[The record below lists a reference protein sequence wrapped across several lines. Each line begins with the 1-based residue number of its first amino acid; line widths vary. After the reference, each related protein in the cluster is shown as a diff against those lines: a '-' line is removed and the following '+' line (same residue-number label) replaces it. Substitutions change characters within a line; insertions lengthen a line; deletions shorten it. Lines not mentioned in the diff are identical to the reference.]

1 MFAEAIGAT
10 TLGIDGKEI
19 RVEVDIMNGLPAF
32 EIVGLP
38 EAAVKESKERVRSAI
53 KNSGFQ
59 FPTKRIVINLAPA
72 QMRKNS
78 SGLDLPIAIGILT
91 ASAQIK
97 QNVAKSFMMIGELSL
112 EGKIRGVNGVLPMAI
127 HALDQGIHKIIVSED
142 NKEEAALVDGLSVYA
157 PSTLRE
163 LILFLEGEL
172 SLEPCRPTDFVDESV
187 LDRCD
192 FADVQGQQSAK
203 RALEIAAAG
212 GHNILMSG
220 PPGSGKTMLARRIPT
235 ILPSMTRK
243 EALEITKIYSI
254 AGFLKQQSG
263 LLKHR
268 PFRSPHH
275 TISDVGMIG
284 GGRIPKPGE
293 VTLSHH
299 GVLFLDEFPEFS
311 KEALEALRQPLEDFE
326 VTIARANATLT
337 YPAKFLLIVAKNPCP
352 CGYYGDA
359 EHTCG
364 CTTAEIRRYNRK
376 ISGPLLDRIDL
387 QICVQRLPYDELK
400 NNTQTETSAEI
411 RARVEKAR
419 ARQHER
425 LLPYG
430 LFCNSQMGHR
440 ELKKL
445 CPMTPEAEALLGQA
459 YQQMKMSARSYDR
472 IIKVARTIADLAE
485 SDIIEAIHIAEAVQ
499 LRSTPEDSLYQ

>member
-19 RVEVDIMNGLPAF
+19 RVEVDIMKGLPSF

-38 EAAVKESKERVRSAI
+38 ESAVKESKERVRSAI

-59 FPTKRIVINLAPA
+59 FPTKRIVINLAPP
-72 QMRKNS
+72 QMKNNS

-97 QNVAKSFMMIGELSL
+97 QNVARSFMMIGELSL

-127 HALDQGIHKIIVSED
+127 HALEQGIHKIVVSED

-157 PSTLRE
+157 PSTLRD

-172 SLEPCRPTDFVDESV
+172 LLEPCKPTDFVDESV
-187 LDRCD
+187 SDRCD
-192 FADVQGQQSAK
+192 FADVQGQQAAK

-263 LLKHR
+263 LLKH
-268 PFRSPHH
+268 
-275 TISDVGMIG
+275 
-284 GGRIPKPGE
+284 
-293 VTLSHH
+293 
-299 GVLFLDEFPEFS
+299 
-311 KEALEALRQPLEDFE
+311 
-326 VTIARANATLT
+326 
-337 YPAKFLLIVAKNPCP
+337 
-352 CGYYGDA
+352 
-359 EHTCG
+359 
-364 CTTAEIRRYNRK
+364 
-376 ISGPLLDRIDL
+376 
-387 QICVQRLPYDELK
+387 
-400 NNTQTETSAEI
+400 
-411 RARVEKAR
+411 
-419 ARQHER
+419 
-425 LLPYG
+425 
-430 LFCNSQMGHR
+430 
-440 ELKKL
+440 
-445 CPMTPEAEALLGQA
+445 
-459 YQQMKMSARSYDR
+459 
-472 IIKVARTIADLAE
+472 
-485 SDIIEAIHIAEAVQ
+485 
-499 LRSTPEDSLYQ
+499 

>member
-10 TLGIDGKEI
+10 TLGIDGKLI
-19 RVEVDIMNGLPAF
+19 HVEVDIMNGLPAF

-78 SGLDLPIAIGILT
+78 SGLDLPIAIGILA
-91 ASAQIK
+91 ASGQIK
-97 QNVAKSFMMIGELSL
+97 CDACRTFMLIGELSL
-112 EGKIRGVNGVLPMAI
+112 EGKIRGVDGVLPMAI
-127 HALDQGIHKIIVSED
+127 HAVEQGIHKIVVSED
-142 NKEEAALVDGLSVYA
+142 NKEEASLVDSLSVYA

-172 SLEPCRPTDFVDESV
+172 TIEPWQSTSFVDDAVSE
-187 LDRCD
+187 RCD
-192 FADVQGQQSAK
+192 FADVQGQQAAK

-235 ILPSMTRK
+235 ILPSLTRK

-263 LLKHR
+263 LVQRR

-352 CGYYGDA
+352 CGYYGDT
-359 EHTCG
+359 EHNCE

-387 QICVQRLPYDELK
+387 QICVQRLPYNELK
-400 NNTQTETSAEI
+400 NNAPSETSAEI

-445 CPMTPEAEALLGQA
+445 CPMTPDAEALLGQA

-472 IIKVARTIADLAE
+472 IIKVARTIADLA
-485 SDIIEAIHIAEAVQ
+485 DCDTIEAIHVAEAVQ

>member
-10 TLGIDGKEI
+10 TLGIDGKLI
-19 RVEVDIMNGLPAF
+19 HVEVDIMNGLPAF

-78 SGLDLPIAIGILT
+78 SGLDLPIAIGILA
-91 ASAQIK
+91 ASGQIK
-97 QNVAKSFMMIGELSL
+97 SDACRAFMLIGELSL
-112 EGKIRGVNGVLPMAI
+112 EGKIRGVDGVLPMAI
-127 HALDQGIHKIIVSED
+127 HAVEQGIHKIVVSED
-142 NKEEAALVDGLSVYA
+142 NKEEASLVDSLSVYA

-172 SLEPCRPTDFVDESV
+172 TIEPWQSTPFVDDAVSE
-187 LDRCD
+187 RCD
-192 FADVQGQQSAK
+192 FADVQGQQAAK

-235 ILPSMTRK
+235 ILPSLTRK

-263 LLKHR
+263 LVQRR

-359 EHTCG
+359 EHNCE

-387 QICVQRLPYDELK
+387 QICVQRLPYNELK
-400 NNTQTETSAEI
+400 NNTPSETSAEI

-445 CPMTPEAEALLGQA
+445 CPMTPDAEALLGQA

-472 IIKVARTIADLAE
+472 IIKVARTIADLA
-485 SDIIEAIHIAEAVQ
+485 DCDTIEAIHVAEAVQ

>member
-1 MFAEAIGAT
+1 MFAETIGAT
-10 TLGIDGKEI
+10 TLGIDGKLI
-19 RVEVDIMNGLPAF
+19 HVEVDIMNGLPAF

-72 QMRKNS
+72 QLKKNS
-78 SGLDLPIAIGILT
+78 SGLDLPIAMGILA
-91 ASAQIK
+91 ASGQIK
-97 QNVAKSFMMIGELSL
+97 IDACRDFMLIGELSL
-112 EGKIRGVNGVLPMAI
+112 EGKLRGVHGVLPMAI
-127 HALDQGIHKIIVSED
+127 HANEQDIHKIIVSED
-142 NKEEAALVDGLSVYA
+142 NKEEAALVDGLAVYA
-157 PSTLRE
+157 CDTLRE
-163 LILFLEGEL
+163 AILFIEGEL
-172 SLEPCRPTDFVDESV
+172 TIKPWQATPFDDDALAE
-187 LDRCD
+187 RCD
-192 FADVQGQQSAK
+192 FADVQGQRAAK

-235 ILPSMTRK
+235 ILPSLTKR

-263 LLKHR
+263 LIQRR

-359 EHTCG
+359 EHTCS
-364 CTTAEIRRYNRK
+364 CTPAEVRRYNRK

-400 NNTQTETSAEI
+400 HSATQETSAEI

-419 ARQHER
+419 NRQIKR

-445 CPMTPEAEALLGQA
+445 CPMTPDAEALLGQA

-485 SDIIEAIHIAEAVQ
+485 SDMIEAIHIAEAVQ
-499 LRSTPEDSLYQ
+499 LRSIPEDSLNQ